1 MSLKAILWEKIDRKY
16 IDFRN
21 CKTEFKIMNNGAIF
35 LEILDYISKVNID
48 YGRTGYMIKLN
59 KEYLPVFFYVE
70 VSTIHIEG

>member
-35 LEILDYISKVNID
+35 LEILDY
-48 YGRTGYMIKLN
+48 
-59 KEYLPVFFYVE
+59 
-70 VSTIHIEG
+70 